1 MYITKKFGSSFG
13 LWVQRYNNILNN
25 RICFNKKQ
33 SKYQNVLIFRLFL
46 VFVPFV
52 AFLRTRLPCPLLLV
66 AVVVRHVVGDDH

>member
-1 MYITKKFGSSFG
+1 MYITKKFGSCFG

-46 VFVPFV
+46 VFCTFRGLFV
-52 AFLRTRLPCPLLLV
+52 YMVALPSTSCRGRNAASRWV
-66 AVVVRHVVGDDH
+66 

>member
-1 MYITKKFGSSFG
+1 MYITKKFGSCFG

-46 VFVPFV
+46 VVCNFRGLFEDK
-52 AFLRTRLPCPLLLV
+52 AALPSTSCRDRS
-66 AVVVRHVVGDDH
+66 AASRWG